1 MLFGPENV
9 QFGIFLR
16 LNSMKSTLQD
26 AISRLERILSVQNSR
41 KFNNKKTFSANQDLR
56 LLWLTITN
64 QHTRVRGQ
72 LQLLVLIKFS
82 YKEKVINVQLSG
94 SLYWLK

>member
-1 MLFGPENV
+1 MLFSPENV

-41 KFNNKKTFSANQDLR
+41 KFNNKKSFSANQNLR
-56 LLWLTITN
+56 LL
-64 QHTRVRGQ
+64 
-72 LQLLVLIKFS
+72 
-82 YKEKVINVQLSG
+82 
-94 SLYWLK
+94 